1 MLFFRQSLLSL
12 VVVCV
17 AAATA
22 SAQEPLRWETDLG
35 RAQQMAA
42 QTNRLVLIHFWG
54 SWCGPCLQME
64 REVFSK
70 PGLGTA
76 LSPYYVPV
84 RIQVEKGMNEDLA
97 QRFAV
102 DAFPSDI
109 VMTSQGQI
117 VHRSKG
123 FQAAEQYV
131 AMLQQAAQAALAQAR
146 PVSSGTVAAPS
157 GPVAPTPPPAAPSA
171 TPAATT
177 AAAAPKAED
186 RYSYYY
192 QGRNAAP
199 AVAAPAVATPPQPA
213 VPSPAMTSAAPVPA
227 ASASNQPAPSV
238 GDRYADYRSKAAA
251 SPPLAATVAPV
262 AAPAVAA
269 ATTNGGMSP
278 AASATAAVPT
288 PTPASAP
295 TMSKPPVPPS
305 DATIVSPPAVA
316 AAPAPSTP
324 TTPSPA
330 APAATNVA
338 ASPAPA
344 AASPQPAVAQ
354 APAPA
359 PSGIQLPPGC
369 PPLALDGYCP
379 VSVTDKMVWK
389 RGDVRYGAVHRGR
402 TYLFPS
408 DAEQK
413 QFLGDPDRYS
423 PVISG
428 NDPVLALEKG
438 ETVSGKREF
447 GLMCQNRMFLFAN
460 KESYDKFCRDS
471 KRYAG
476 EIFQAMQADDLKRR

>member
-1 MLFFRQSLLSL
+1 MSFFRQSLLSL

-17 AAATA
+17 AAAAA

-35 RAQQMAA
+35 RAQQTAA

-84 RIQVEKGMNEDLA
+84 RIQVEKGMNEELA

-146 PVSSGTVAAPS
+146 PVSSGTVAAPTA
-157 GPVAPTPPPAAPSA
+157 PLAPTPPPAAPSA
-171 TPAATT
+171 TSAASTPS
-177 AAAAPKAED
+177 AAPNADD

-199 AVAAPAVATPPQPA
+199 AVAAPAVAASSQPTA
-213 VPSPAMTSAAPVPA
+213 PSPAMPMANPVPA
-227 ASASNQPAPSV
+227 APANNQPAASV
-238 GDRYADYRSKAAA
+238 GDRYADYRAKPAV

-262 AAPAVAA
+262 AAPPAAA
-269 ATTNGGMSP
+269 ATTNVGTPP
-278 AASATAAVPT
+278 AANATAAIPT

-305 DATIVSPPAVA
+305 DAPIASPPAVA
-316 AAPAPSTP
+316 AVPATP
-324 TTPSPA
+324 TPTPA

-344 AASPQPAVAQ
+344 SAAASPQPAVAQ
-354 APAPA
+354 APATAPA
-359 PSGIQLPPGC
+359 GIQLPPGC